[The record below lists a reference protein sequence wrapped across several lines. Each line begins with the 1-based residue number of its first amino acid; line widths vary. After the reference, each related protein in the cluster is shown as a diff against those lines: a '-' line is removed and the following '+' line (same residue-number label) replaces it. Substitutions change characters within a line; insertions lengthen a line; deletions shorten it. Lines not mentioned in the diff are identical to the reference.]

1 MQRGVVGWEDQSA
14 HDDVRVAV
22 DVFGDAM
29 HHDVGSEE
37 KGGGVEGGQE
47 GVVYQNEG
55 LDRVGV
61 GQGCDVSYV
70 YDAQRRIGWRLY
82 PNELVT

>member
-1 MQRGVVGWEDQSA
+1 MKCGVVGWEDQSA

-37 KGGGVEGGQE
+37 KGGGVERGQE
-47 GVVYQNEG
+47 SVVYQN
-55 LDRVGV
+55 
-61 GQGCDVSYV
+61 
-70 YDAQRRIGWRLY
+70 
-82 PNELVT
+82 

>member
-1 MQRGVVGWEDQSA
+1 MVGGEDEGA

-37 KGGGVEGGQE
+37 EG
-47 GVVYQNEG
+47 
-55 LDRVGV
+55 
-61 GQGCDVSYV
+61 
-70 YDAQRRIGWRLY
+70 
-82 PNELVT
+82 